1 MQKINDSFDKVINLS
16 KKKLP
21 TSQERKEMVDILSDL
36 STEEKQALSKK
47 VNDHY
52 LSTTNTEEKV
62 NLSGMG
68 LYIRWMAAKPEEKKM
83 EKELQTTK
91 RVNILRTGV
100 CKIDYTTN
108 KRIFQIV
115 IYHEED
121 GYRIRINEKIG
132 NERKKI
138 RDKEQTLPYKKES
151 VIKDN
156 VQELLINM
164 GKILDYHAG
173 ADRKKIPEEVKKAYV
188 MLKWSISK
196 KIDIVKKITP
206 NIQYQKEYL
215 EGRFREE
222 KWYKEEIEAEYK
234 KQKPMKKET
243 KIVVSFPVNK
253 YEDIEQTLLSYTTQ
267 QAGLNKNEYE
277 MVILINRP
285 NKETPFDKETKE
297 KIERFV
303 QQHPEY
309 NITVF
314 NHTFD
319 FAKWEKVNM
328 GEIYK
333 LLGDM
338 ILYRNIQRLKE
349 YPDMNQKKIDQL
361 IMRMWWADSTK
372 KNPEFLKMITEEF
385 DKNTKLARLT
395 TESRMDPELAQAFP
409 LLQIDATLESA
420 YNRFWAKGKAN
431 STVGNGTFKA
441 HLYAEINGH
450 RNVKVSEDTDMVRR
464 MISKIREKWYQKK
477 HILKKN
483 AIDNSA
489 DRAIYG
495 MLQWRT
501 YFDRYSNQWFS
512 DQDKTKNINREK
524 RAIQNKGKDQRL
536 GRLELTKDNLEKEIG
551 GFYRAKFLDMQ
562 WKSAIYREFI
572 KKYKEKNG
580 KEPSTIEKSQKI
592 REIIDNLFSRSL
604 ARWLGI
610 PPKMYQINHGDIE
623 VGQDN
628 RIYAKPN
635 NKIIIDNNVTKLLQK
650 KSEEKINNGGFNYR

>member
-1 MQKINDSFDKVINLS
+1 MQKINESFDKVITLS
-16 KKKLP
+16 KKKLAIQ
-21 TSQERKEMVDILSDL
+21 QERKEMVDILSDL
-36 STEEKQALSKK
+36 SEEEKITLAQK
-47 VNDHY
+47 VNQQY
-52 LSTTNTEEKV
+52 MNTTNTEEKV

-68 LYIRWMAAKPEEKKM
+68 IYIKGFANTSEQKQQTKEIIIKKNV
-83 EKELQTTK
+83 EL
-91 RVNILRTGV
+91 LRTWV
-100 CKIDYTTN
+100 CKISYTAN
-108 KRIFQIV
+108 KRTFQIV
-115 IYHEED
+115 IYHED
-121 GYRIRINEKIG
+121 GGYKVRINEKIG

-138 RDKEQTLPYKKES
+138 RDKEQTLPYKKNII
-151 VIKDN
+151 IKEDI
-156 VQELLINM
+156 QELLIGI

-173 ADRKKIPEEVKKAYV
+173 TNRKRIPAEIKEAYELLKSSETKKIEITKNISQNVK
-188 MLKWSISK
+188 
-196 KIDIVKKITP
+196 
-206 NIQYQKEYL
+206 YQKEYL

-222 KWYKEEIEAEYK
+222 KWYKEEIQAEYK

-349 YPDMNQKKIDQL
+349 YPDMDQKKIDQL

-562 WKSAIYREFI
+562 AKSATYIKFVRE
-572 KKYKEKNG
+572 YKEKNG
-580 KEPSTIEKSQKI
+580 KEPSTREKSEKI
-592 REIIDNLFSRSL
+592 REIIDNLFSRTL

-610 PPKMYQINHGDIE
+610 TPKMYQIMHGDVE
-623 VGQDN
+623 VGADN
-628 RIYAKPN
+628 KIYAKSN
-635 NKIIIDNNVTKLLQK
+635 NKIIVDNNVVHILQK
-650 KSEEKINNGGFNYR
+650 KSQEKIKNGGFNYR